1 LQIYV
6 YPISKY
12 RPKLL
17 SLFNGCKFELL
28 QEPVKHIAHF
38 DLDAFFV
45 SVELLKNPHLKG
57 KPLIVGGDG
66 QRGIVAACSYEARK
80 FGIQSAMPSLTAK
93 RLCPE
98 AIFLKG
104 SYHEYSKYS
113 RMVTQIIADS
123 VPLYEKASIDEFYID
138 LTGMDRFFG
147 VSQYTKEL
155 REKIISETG
164 LPISYG
170 LSTSKL
176 VSKMAT
182 NEAKPNG
189 YLEIMPGKETAFLW
203 PLTIDKIPGVGKQT
217 QIELHNIGIQT
228 IEQIAKT
235 PVDVLEYHF
244 GRWGKK
250 LWEKS
255 YGISGSVVEQYSEQK
270 SMSHENTFHEDSNDV
285 NFLHTEL
292 VKLTEETAYDLRND
306 EKLTGCITVKLRY
319 ADFTTVSKQE
329 VIDYSALD
337 NVLIAKVKDLFNK
350 LYKKGEKV
358 RLLGVRFS
366 HLIPMTIQMN
376 LFDDSVEK
384 LELFKAVDNIKNQFG
399 AGAVTKATSL
409 KKKK

>member
-1 LQIYV
+1 V
-6 YPISKY
+6 PETV
-12 RPKLL
+12 R
-17 SLFNGCKFELL
+17 
-28 QEPVKHIAHF
+28 HIAHF

-93 RLCPE
+93 RLCPQ

-113 RMVTQIIADS
+113 RMVTQLIADA
-123 VPLYEKASIDEFYID
+123 VPVYEKASIDEFYID
-138 LTGMDRFFG
+138 LTGMDKFFG
-147 VSQYTKEL
+147 VSNYTRGL
-155 REKIISETG
+155 RERIIRETG

-189 YLEIMPGKETAFLW
+189 YLEVPAGKETAFLW
-203 PLTIDKIPGVGKQT
+203 PLTVDKIPGVGKQT
-217 QIELHNIGIQT
+217 QIALRNLGILT

-235 PVDVLEYHF
+235 PVDQLEYHF
-244 GRWGKK
+244 GKWGKK
-250 LWEKS
+250 LWEKAH
-255 YGISGSVVEQYSEQK
+255 GISGSVVEQYSEQK
-270 SMSHENTFHEDSNDV
+270 SLSHENTFHEDGNDIH
-285 NFLHTEL
+285 FLHAEL
-292 VKLTEETAYDLRND
+292 VRLTEKAAYDLR
-306 EKLTGCITVKLRY
+306 EEGKLTGCVAIKLRY

-329 VIDYSALD
+329 VIDYTALD
-337 NVLIAKVKDLFNK
+337 NVLIAKVKNLFDK

-366 HLIPMTIQMN
+366 HLVPMTVQMS
-376 LFDDSVEK
+376 LFDDAVEK
-384 LELFKAVDNIKNQFG
+384 LELYKAVDGIKNQFG
-399 AGAVTKATSL
+399 SGAVMKATSL
-409 KKKK
+409 KKKEGH